1 MVNAVVNIHVHKSFH
16 AFLVVFLAELLGEEP
31 YNAKMYWFT
40 LAPAMK
46 EHPPEP

>member
-31 YNAKMYWFT
+31 YNAKMY
-40 LAPAMK
+40 
-46 EHPPEP
+46 